1 MNTCSKKFWV
11 QKTCVKP
18 TQAIRGHLV
27 KRQATQ
33 MSVPRTTFEIPQ
45 PRRVITL
52 KDLIARLAVIA
63 ATSPETLNNP
73 VQINFD
79 MGSFRDV
86 EAVWVHNNSVILS
99 EDE

>member
-1 MNTCSKKFWV
+1 
-11 QKTCVKP
+11 
-18 TQAIRGHLV
+18 
-27 KRQATQ
+27 

-86 EAVWVHNNSVILS
+86 EAVWVNNNSVILS